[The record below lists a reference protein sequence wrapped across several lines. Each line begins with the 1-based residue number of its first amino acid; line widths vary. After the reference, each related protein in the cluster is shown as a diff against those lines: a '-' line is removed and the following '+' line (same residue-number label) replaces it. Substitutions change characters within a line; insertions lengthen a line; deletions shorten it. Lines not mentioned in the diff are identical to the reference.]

1 MSVVGLHHQS
11 FGPNP
16 SEPGPVHAAMQDSV
30 AVAHQAGLQ
39 VLAWCPGPQE
49 VAVLLDAGVDAVC
62 VNEVPQM
69 LPLVRSLAER

>member
-1 MSVVGLHHQS
+1 
-11 FGPNP
+11 
-16 SEPGPVHAAMQDSV
+16 
-30 AVAHQAGLQ
+30 
-39 VLAWCPGPQE
+39 